1 MTRVMRE
8 LSDPVTSMLEGLTIP
23 PERDLPRAAMEA
35 QKLALLAAIADG
47 AMPERAS
54 LAARI
59 QLRLRTILGL
69 FVLSAM
75 FSMLAVTCT
84 VVAAGTGTTKQVV
97 ELTAATT
104 AVTAAALS
112 APSVLQAGGTRSV
125 LRVTGPPGALASG

>member
-1 MTRVMRE
+1 
-8 LSDPVTSMLEGLTIP
+8 MLDGLTIP

-47 AMPERAS
+47 AMSERAS

-69 FVLSAM
+69 FVMSAM
-75 FSMLAVTCT
+75 FFVLAATCT
-84 VVAAGTGTTKQVV
+84 VVAAGTGTTKKVV
-97 ELTAATT
+97 ELTAVTT

-112 APSVLQAGGTRSV
+112 APSVTQARGTRSV
-125 LRVTGPPGALASG
+125 LRVAAPPGALTPG